1 MKIHGVYLT
10 FALMVGLA
18 AAAPSPAQAQQT
30 AAATPANTGELT
42 EIVVTAEKRV
52 ESVQSSAVAVSVVSG
67 DALANKGVTD
77 VLRLN
82 DAVPGL
88 AVDDSLGQ
96 TVIFLRGIGPQ
107 INLPQYASSVP
118 FQLDG
123 ADVQRESLSTGLFDV
138 AQLEVLRGPQGTL
151 YGRNAIGG
159 VVNIVSN
166 RPVNKYEGSVD
177 LEGGNYGTFRSDG
190 MINVPFTD
198 VLYGRLAF
206 QTVSHD
212 GYETN
217 GAGQQ
222 VAESARGELL
232 YDPKGNFD
240 FLLTFS
246 GGHGGGNQ
254 ADWIPKTCGYAL
266 PATIKNPAGCGDTP
280 HKYGLINSD
289 NPWYDPQST
298 AGDFEEENNWQI
310 AAQMN
315 YRFGTDLTLT
325 FLPEYAVARQDQFAL
340 VGPTGIATHVRDSQ
354 GSEELRL
361 ANAAGKEQGSVNWLV
376 GLYHFV
382 SNVPFAAHIEPA
394 TSQPTYYPITAP
406 SAAGDYFPPVPGA
419 YVKVSEPQIEQQS
432 YAAFGQVRY
441 SLLDSL
447 GATAGIR
454 ASSDEEKGLSEF
466 GAFGAPFFPP
476 LSYTDHDQKKSR
488 VDWKVGLDF
497 DVSKTSLLYANVQT
511 GYLNGGF
518 SLAGDFKPETLL
530 AFSAGSKNR
539 FVDNRLE
546 FNAEAFYY
554 DYSNYQLSFNNP
566 TSGLQQ
572 IFNAPKAKVYG
583 ADFETQFS
591 ITPADKVDGT
601 LELLRAYITDFITPY
616 STYGDPANSTIVI
629 PGGTSLA
636 GYDLIES
643 PTVSASI
650 GYEHDWALASGGQI
664 AGRVDNHYE
673 SSHWGDYEHQEAN
686 YSPPFV
692 KTNITLTYTSAQGG
706 WHLGAYVYNLENAAS
721 FGQGGAYAGSY
732 ILPPRTYG
740 AKFGMKF

>member
-1 MKIHGVYLT
+1 MKKQIVFLSI
-10 FALMVGLA
+10 AWA
-18 AAAPSPAQAQQT
+18 ASMAQMETATAQQS
-30 AAATPANTGELT
+30 AANAQSSSGELT
-42 EIVVTAEKRV
+42 EIVVTAEKRS

-77 VLRLN
+77 ILRLN

-107 INLPQYASSVP
+107 INLPQYASAVP

-123 ADVQRESLSTGLFDV
+123 VDIQRESLATGLFDV
-138 AQLEVLRGPQGTL
+138 RQLEVLRGPQGTL

-166 RPVNKYEGSVD
+166 RPVDKYEGSVEV
-177 LEGGNYGTFRSDG
+177 EGGNYGLFRSNG
-190 MINVPFTD
+190 MINVPFSD
-198 VLYGRLAF
+198 ALAGRLAF

-240 FLLTFS
+240 LLLTLS
-246 GGHGGGNQ
+246 GGHAGGNQ

-266 PATIKNPAGCGDTP
+266 PATIQNPAACGTTP

-315 YRFGTDLTLT
+315 YRFGSDLTLT
-325 FLPEYAVARQDQFAL
+325 FLPEYAVARQDQYAR
-340 VGPTGIATHVRDSQ
+340 VGPSGIGTHVRDSQ

-361 ANAAGKEQGSVNWLV
+361 ANSAGKEQGAVNWLV
-376 GLYHFV
+376 GIYHYL
-382 SNVPFAAHIEPA
+382 SNVPFEAHIDPS
-394 TSQPTYYPITAP
+394 TSQPAYYPITAP
-406 SAAGDYFPPVPGA
+406 AAAGNYFPAVPGA

-447 GATAGIR
+447 AASAGIR
-454 ASSDEEKGLSEF
+454 ASSDEEKGSSEF
-466 GAFGAPFFPP
+466 GAVGASFFPP

-488 VDWKVGLDF
+488 VDWKGGLDL
-497 DVSKTSLLYANVQT
+497 DLSKTSLLYANVQT

-530 AFSAGSKNR
+530 AFSVGSKNR
-539 FVDNRLE
+539 FINNRLE
-546 FNAEAFYY
+546 VNAEAFYY

-566 TSGLQQ
+566 TSGLQE

-591 ITPADKVDGT
+591 ISVADKVDAT
-601 LELLRAYITDFITPY
+601 LELLRAYLTEFTTPY
-616 STYGDPANSTIVI
+616 STYGDAANSTTVI

-643 PTVSASI
+643 PRVSASI
-650 GYEHDWALASGGQI
+650 GYEHDWSFASGAQI

-673 SSHWGDYEHQEAN
+673 SSHWGDYELQYAN

-732 ILPPRTYG
+732 ILPPRTFG